1 MAGSELTASAKVFL
15 RGKHFYDLAKLAK
28 EDFEEVALSSDRF
41 DIGKAMSVAMPEP
54 PLKSG
59 TATGRFS
66 YRADAGFD
74 GTYKFQN
81 IRLAP
86 TGEEEKI
93 TLKELAVIGKGDTL
107 LVKLVTVSES
117 EPLFNDSATVALTG
131 VLAKEQGLIVRAR
144 LGQKV
149 FLDFQGRIQDF
160 NRLTGR
166 LGIRGDAVLPQAS
179 GELRDVKVRAN
190 VVFPF
195 KEGLKGLRLEA
206 DTLSG
211 RYMVAGLDTQT
222 FSAPVQ
228 MIGGKIAIPSLTLR
242 SKGGAVVNG
251 RFELDPATKRM
262 NGNLS
267 GNSLAAQL
275 GAGDKIKLRDF
286 KLELRG
292 DSTTINLQ
300 VDIGSGSAE
309 HVKAP
314 MRAAGDFSRVSVI
327 YRAPLGKNTLG
338 TPSGARIPYVK
349 VQATL
354 DSSDVRYRIRS
365 METLQN
371 LFKRTPENRAAKRSK
386 PVQVQID
393 VETAG
398 RGNSIETDILR
409 VSYVGNLSM
418 YGTYPYALVQGRIS
432 SYQGELGTKKQAYAI
447 RRMDVKWL
455 NTPMEEGKVELE
467 AKKRL
472 ARNCEAGTLDSC
484 NITTRLTG
492 ELSDMQF
499 TYDSDCQGAGGAGVE
514 VSALVYSVRRGCY
527 SSAFRGGGSG
537 ESYTDQAFG
546 LLEPVAS
553 QYLSDAAGKL
563 TGNWISSAQITG
575 LGALTRD
582 DARTPA
588 ARDSGTGTSGGAGAA
603 DAIAL
608 ELLSKEFWRTRLR
621 VKSAYAPETDASISP
636 WNYRVGL
643 EWRPPLPGF
652 LEDPEW
658 RQRLKNNVNMEA
670 AVFTDPDRTQLSV
683 VEDAL
688 RKRLGLNYTYDFW
701 GSWWGKRARSRAP
714 DQGISGVQSAP
725 AVNDKTSAAQDSTR

>member
-1 MAGSELTASAKVFL
+1 
-15 RGKHFYDLAKLAK
+15 
-28 EDFEEVALSSDRF
+28 
-41 DIGKAMSVAMPEP
+41 
-54 PLKSG
+54 
-59 TATGRFS
+59 
-66 YRADAGFD
+66 
-74 GTYKFQN
+74 
-81 IRLAP
+81 
-86 TGEEEKI
+86 
-93 TLKELAVIGKGDTL
+93 
-107 LVKLVTVSES
+107 
-117 EPLFNDSATVALTG
+117 

-144 LGQKV
+144 LGNKV

-195 KEGLKGLRLEA
+195 KEGMKGLRLEA

-211 RYMVAGLDTQT
+211 KYMVAGLDTQT
-222 FSAPVQ
+222 FSAPVK
-228 MIGGKIAIPSLTLR
+228 MIGGKIAIPNLTLR
-242 SKGGAVVNG
+242 SKGGTEVNG
-251 RFELDPATKRM
+251 RFELDPATSRM
-262 NGNLS
+262 TANLA
-267 GNSLAAQL
+267 GNSLSAQL
-275 GAGDKIKLRDF
+275 GAGDKIKIRDF
-286 KLELRG
+286 KLEMRG
-292 DSTTINLQ
+292 DSTTMNLQ
-300 VDIGSGSAE
+300 VNIGSGSAE

-314 MRAAGDFSRVSVI
+314 MRAAGDFSRVSVT

-338 TPSGARIPYVK
+338 TPGGARMPYIK

-371 LFKRTPENRAAKRSK
+371 LFKRTPQNRSAKRSK
-386 PVQVQID
+386 PMQVQID

-409 VSYVGNLSM
+409 MSYVGNVSM
-418 YGTYPYALVQGRIS
+418 YGTYPYALVQGRVS
-432 SYQGELGTKKQAYAI
+432 SYKGELGTKKQAYVI

-455 NTPMEEGKVELE
+455 NTPLVEGKVELE
-467 AKKRL
+467 AKKKL

-499 TYDSDCQGAGGAGVE
+499 TYDSDCQGTGGAGVE

-563 TGNWISSAQITG
+563 TANWISSAQITG
-575 LGALTRD
+575 LGALTSDKKKSTAVRD
-582 DARTPA
+582 
-588 ARDSGTGTSGGAGAA
+588 TGVSTSSSSA

-621 VKSAYAPETDASISP
+621 VKSAYAPETAESSSP

-643 EWRPPLPGF
+643 EWRPPLPF
-652 LEDPEW
+652 FIEDPEW
-658 RQRLKNNVNMEA
+658 RRRLKNNVNMEA
-670 AVFTDPDRTQLSV
+670 AVFTDPDRTQLDEE
-683 VEDAL
+683 EDAL

-701 GSWWGKRARSRAP
+701 GGWGGKWERARPP
-714 DQGISGVQSAP
+714 DQGVSGIPPVPS
-725 AVNDKTSAAQDSTR
+725 DKTSAAPDSVQ